1 MPEFPEPNSETLT
14 VVVENNTADL
24 IQLSR
29 LLKSYSGQVV
39 TVQNAD
45 DGLALIET
53 MNPNLVMANVDLAC
67 ADGVPLIQK
76 IRSHAKL
83 AHTPA
88 IALAAATSATV
99 KAGDGSTGYNAWIGK
114 PLEPDRFKQTI
125 AELFGGATPVQPLPV
140 PNLCRKARVLIVDN
154 EAMNLKLF
162 KAYLASEAYDIVTAE
177 NGQGALSSIAASPPD
192 VILLDIMMPVIDGF
206 EITRLL
212 KGSPE
217 TAGIPIILMTARSGR
232 ENKSAGLD
240 AGADEFITKPVQRTE
255 LVARVRSM
263 LRMKRFEEQIKGRQR
278 SEDALSLVQAQPA
291 AGNEII
297 QNVLVA
303 EDNDTD
309 ALLLLRQ
316 LELEPYTIKRVSTG
330 EAAIREVLNEPI
342 DLVLLDLMLPGIDGF
357 EVCRRIKGDDRTR
370 NIQIVMMTSMRDL
383 DCRVQSAELGT
394 DDYLVKPVN
403 PRELRARV
411 QALLKKKRYIDKL
424 HNRYEQVLNRAIS
437 DDLTG
442 LFNHGYFKRFLE
454 LEIKRS
460 LRQKHPIALLLM
472 DLDDFKKINDT
483 LGHLTGDRILVKVAK
498 SIKANIRDVDFAARY
513 GGEEFAVIL
522 PYAGIDDVKDIS
534 ERIRRSIAK
543 TVAVN
548 AQDHDALP
556 VTVSIGAAL
565 SPYDA
570 STVDALIRKADEM
583 MYLAKQCGK
592 NQVCVSSDFKG

>member
-1 MPEFPEPNSETLT
+1 MMPKFPEPNSETLT

-24 IQLSR
+24 ILLSR
-29 LLKSYSGQVV
+29 LLKSHSGQVL

-53 MNPNLVMANVDLAC
+53 MNPNLVMVNVDLAC

-99 KAGDGSTGYNAWIGK
+99 KAGNGNTGYNAWIGK

-125 AELFGGATPVQPLPV
+125 RDLFGGASPVQPLPV
-140 PNLCRKARVLIVDN
+140 PNLCRKARVLIVDD

-162 KAYLASEAYDIVTAE
+162 KAYLASEAYEIVTAE
-177 NGQGALSSIAASPPD
+177 NGQEALSRIAVSPPD
-192 VILLDIMMPVIDGF
+192 VILLDIMMPGIDGF
-206 EITRLL
+206 EVTRLL
-212 KGSPE
+212 KGSQE
-217 TAGIPIILMTARSGR
+217 TAEIPIILMTALSGR

-278 SEDALSLVQAQPA
+278 SEDTLSPVPAQSA
-291 AGNEII
+291 AGHEII

-370 NIQIVMMTSMRDL
+370 NIQVVMMTSLRDL
-383 DCRVQSAELGT
+383 DSRVQSAELGT

-424 HNRYEQVLNRAIS
+424 HNRYEKVLNRAIT

-442 LFNHGYFKRFLE
+442 LFNHDTSSVSWNWRLNVPCDRSIR
-454 LEIKRS
+454 LPCCSWTWTISKRS
-460 LRQKHPIALLLM
+460 TTHW
-472 DLDDFKKINDT
+472 
-483 LGHLTGDRILVKVAK
+483 
-498 SIKANIRDVDFAARY
+498 
-513 GGEEFAVIL
+513 
-522 PYAGIDDVKDIS
+522 GI
-534 ERIRRSIAK
+534 
-543 TVAVN
+543 
-548 AQDHDALP
+548 
-556 VTVSIGAAL
+556 
-565 SPYDA
+565 
-570 STVDALIRKADEM
+570 
-583 MYLAKQCGK
+583 
-592 NQVCVSSDFKG
+592 